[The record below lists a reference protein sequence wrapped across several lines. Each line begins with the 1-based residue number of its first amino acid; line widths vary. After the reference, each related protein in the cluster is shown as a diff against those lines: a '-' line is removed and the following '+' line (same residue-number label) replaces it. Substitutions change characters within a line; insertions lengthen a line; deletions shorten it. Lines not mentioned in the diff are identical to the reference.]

1 MVTPLPYARP
11 CRVLVV
17 RYDEHAADFR
27 GRLQLACALL
37 WFRRLRRLSVLR

>member
-11 CRVLVV
+11 CHVLIV
-17 RYDEHAADFR
+17 RYDQHVADFR

-37 WFRRLRRLSVLR
+37 WFRRLLHLSF